1 MEMKRKSFC
10 VNQKMTIDDSTCSNA
25 DLTYLIDQIRSNLLI
40 TDENE
45 ILKETPRAHAWLL
58 TTLSIYGE
66 ELNVL
71 INLYRLFREQNSYIL
86 LSFII
91 EHILQHHMNKIDKNN
106 YLQQEFQLI
115 FTNSSNK

>member
-1 MEMKRKSFC
+1 
-10 VNQKMTIDDSTCSNA
+10 MTIEMST
-25 DLTYLIDQIRSNLLI
+25 DLIYLIDQIRSNLLI
-40 TDENE
+40 SDGNE
-45 ILKETPRAHAWLL
+45 SLKETPRAHGWLL
-58 TTLSIYGE
+58 TTLSIYGD

-71 INLYRLFREQNSYIL
+71 IDLYRLFREQNSYIL

-91 EHILQHHMNKIDKNN
+91 EHILQHHNNVIDKNN